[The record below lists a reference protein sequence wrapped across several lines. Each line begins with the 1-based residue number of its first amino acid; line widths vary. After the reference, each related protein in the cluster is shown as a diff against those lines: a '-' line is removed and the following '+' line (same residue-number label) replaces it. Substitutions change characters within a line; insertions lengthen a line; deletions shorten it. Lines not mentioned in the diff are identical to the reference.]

1 MWRSASFEA
10 RLRLA
15 PQDEQFSNNFPH
27 PEAPAQ
33 RASKDA
39 RRQTSKYRSTC
50 AAQP

>member
-1 MWRSASFEA
+1 MRRPASFEA

-15 PQDEQFSNNFPH
+15 PQDEEFSGNKAPH

-39 RRQTSKYRSTC
+39 QRTTETT
-50 AAQP
+50 A

>member
-1 MWRSASFEA
+1 MKRPASFEA

-15 PQDEQFSNNFPH
+15 PQDEVVSSRIPH

-39 RRQTSKYRSTC
+39 ERLTETQ
-50 AAQP
+50 A

>member
-1 MWRSASFEA
+1 MGPASFEA

-15 PQDEQFSNNFPH
+15 PQDEEFSTKVPH

-39 RRQTSKYRSTC
+39 LRTTEIT
-50 AAQP
+50 A